1 MEFFITTKIT
11 DYKRFN
17 SRPPYRINI
26 NYWFKSN
33 GLTLAKMNKVRLYL
47 FEEWI
52 ETKIQNYKERHLDT
66 NLVFVYNKT
75 TDNLIEFLKEKI
87 YEGLDPDDEV
97 VAVLVPV
104 SEI

>member
-1 MEFFITTKIT
+1 MEFFITTKLV
-11 DYKRFN
+11 DYKRFTN
-17 SRPPYRINI
+17 NPRSTFNVNI
-26 NYWFKSN
+26 THWFKSN

-52 ETKIQNYKERHLDT
+52 ETKIQDYKERHLDD
-66 NLVFVYNKT
+66 NLVFIYNKT

-97 VAVLVPV
+97 IVTLVPV
-104 SEI
+104 S